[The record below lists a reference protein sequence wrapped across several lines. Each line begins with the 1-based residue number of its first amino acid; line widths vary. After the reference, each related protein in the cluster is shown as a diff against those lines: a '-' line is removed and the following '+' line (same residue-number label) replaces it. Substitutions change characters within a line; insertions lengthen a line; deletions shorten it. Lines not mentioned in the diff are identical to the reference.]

1 MKPKSKVKSMLGP
14 IHQAVTTINK
24 SKIFAGVVMIIL
36 NIASKFV
43 NVKLTTSQET
53 YLRKYISGELFVFA
67 TCWLGT
73 RDLYISLG
81 VAILFFIFTSY
92 IFNEDSK
99 IGIIPRQDDHALP
112 VKKEEI
118 EHAIRVLKRERESKE
133 NKEREELHEYF
144 SLKQ

>member
-1 MKPKSKVKSMLGP
+1 MKMITNP

-24 SKIFAGVVMIIL
+24 SKVFAGIVMILL

-43 NVKLTTSQET
+43 HIKLTPSQET

-73 RDLYISLG
+73 RDLYISIG
-81 VAILFFIFTSY
+81 VALLFFIFTTY

-99 IGIIPRQDDHALP
+99 IGLIAKHNDHDLP
-112 VKKEEI
+112 VKKEEVDN
-118 EHAIRVLKRERESKE
+118 AIKILKRERESKE
-133 NKEREELHEYF
+133 NKEKEELHAFF
-144 SLKQ
+144 SYK

>member
-1 MKPKSKVKSMLGP
+1 MLGP
-14 IHQAVTTINK
+14 LHQTVMTINN
-24 SKIFAGVVMIIL
+24 SKIFAGIVMIML

-43 NVKLTTSQET
+43 HVKLTPSQET
-53 YLRKYISGELFVFA
+53 YIRKYISGELFVFA

-99 IGIIPRQDDHALP
+99 IGIIKKQEDQATP
-112 VKKEEI
+112 VKKEEL
-118 EHAIRVLKRERESKE
+118 EQALRVLKRERESKE
-133 NKEREELHEYF
+133 NKEKEELLEYF